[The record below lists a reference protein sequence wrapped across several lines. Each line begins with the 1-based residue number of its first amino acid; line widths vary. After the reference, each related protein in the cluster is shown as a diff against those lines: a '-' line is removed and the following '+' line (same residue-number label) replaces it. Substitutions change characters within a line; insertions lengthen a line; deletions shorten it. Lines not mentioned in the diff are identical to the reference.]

1 MWHDKNT
8 QPISNII
15 ETINNKPTEGSNKT
29 DPVINNIAYDGKSLG
44 NGSKENHQTHI
55 TKQVCDNT
63 TLLQKDGCIEK
74 PKHPSH
80 LNACR
85 EKHQQRVLKT

>member
-1 MWHDKNT
+1 MAVKKIIKLIL
-8 QPISNII
+8 QSNFKVCD
-15 ETINNKPTEGSNKT
+15 NN
-29 DPVINNIAYDGKSLG
+29 
-44 NGSKENHQTHI
+44 
-55 TKQVCDNT
+55 DNT

-85 EKHQQRVLKT
+85 QKHQQRVLKTAAGETLITEDRKKRIYVLGDSIVKHIK